1 MFGVDYFNGQD
12 GANGL
17 DALVDYDSL
26 ANLIGVDSSFIANVG
41 SGMGGAGCDFN
52 YPEGFHGTPI
62 TFSVNSSAY
71 TVPTGKRL
79 YVTGWVNNNSVI
91 NGIPVSL
98 SDGQPLILN
107 AGEILSSSGPSSA
120 FNGYLVDE
128 TPNLTAI
135 TGTISFPVTYTVP
148 IGKRLYVTGSS
159 SGSLRINGLPALLS
173 SGQPLILNAGEI
185 LNTGAS
191 EKGFNGYLVDE
202 NYFANCGVGGSS
214 SATSSNN
221 TYLDSLYVADLISTI
236 VDSVYVNGFVDGQTE
251 SNLPIG
257 VIQVFA
263 GENSPNGW
271 LFCDGGEIS
280 RSTYSDLFTEIGESY
295 GPGDGSTTFNVP
307 DLRGRVPVGKDN
319 MGGVSAGILS
329 NNGTVIGSDGG
340 EENHIIT
347 IDEMPNHEHEIQYYR
362 DGSYGSQSSANWNGI
377 TGDYTSDGP
386 PEWVTNGNVR
396 ANGVGGDQPHNNMQ
410 PYLITNY
417 IIKASGNASNGS
429 ESSSSNNI
437 ITTSPAFSLES
448 LDLDDYDLG
457 ETIFDLSS
465 NSSYIV
471 SQGYND
477 ESNESL
483 LISQPSCSSL
493 WLGDYIFYF
502 EVTDTVCYN
511 MPYSSKYTSN
521 FGAGYASGSW
531 SSYQCQPLED
541 FSNLYHVSGTS
552 EYNPNTTSS
561 VAYNNNYLFPGVGY
575 VIKLNDYIGYG
586 GQGAPAGASVSSFE
600 FNSSFTN
607 LSFWN
612 KTTGGYQS
620 SNYFPVLTGLGFN
633 FSQPAKTLIPLNN

>member
-1 MFGVDYFNGQD
+1 MQIDGIEVISSIRLEEIIIAGSGSVVSSTVPSSGSNWANFNGI
-12 GANGL
+12 
-17 DALVDYDSL
+17 LVD
-26 ANLIGVDSSFIANVG
+26 ANVT
-41 SGMGGAGCDFN
+41 A
-52 YPEGFHGTPI
+52 I
-62 TFSVNSSAY
+62 TYNLMADY
-71 TVPTGKRL
+71 TVPSGKNLYITAFAGYNLGANMQIDGTEVISNIRL
-79 YVTGWVNNNSVI
+79 DEIIIAGSGSV
-91 NGIPVSL
+91 VS
-98 SDGQPLILN
+98 STVP
-107 AGEILSSSGPSSA
+107 SSGSNWA
-120 FNGYLVDE
+120 NFNGYL
-128 TPNLTAI
+128 A
-135 TGTISFPVTYTVP
+135 
-148 IGKRLYVTGSS
+148 
-159 SGSLRINGLPALLS
+159 
-173 SGQPLILNAGEI
+173 
-185 LNTGAS
+185 
-191 EKGFNGYLVDE
+191 DE
-202 NYFANCGVGGSS
+202 NYFANCGGGGSS

-362 DGSYGSQSSANWNGI
+362 DGSYGSYSSVNWNGSK
-377 TGDYTSDGP
+377 GDYASDGTP
-386 PEWVTNGNVR
+386 QWVTNGSVR

-417 IIKASGNASNGS
+417 GS
-429 ESSSSNNI
+429 ESSSSNI

>member
-1 MFGVDYFNGQD
+1 MADYTVPSGK
-12 GANGL
+12 
-17 DALVDYDSL
+17 
-26 ANLIGVDSSFIANVG
+26 NLYITAFAGYNVG
-41 SGMGGAGCDFN
+41 SFHTAMKILKDSRLDEIIIAGS
-52 YPEGFHGTPI
+52 G
-62 TFSVNSSAY
+62 SVVSS
-71 TVPTGKRL
+71 TVP
-79 YVTGWVNNNSVI
+79 
-91 NGIPVSL
+91 
-98 SDGQPLILN
+98 
-107 AGEILSSSGPSSA
+107 
-120 FNGYLVDE
+120 
-128 TPNLTAI
+128 
-135 TGTISFPVTYTVP
+135 
-148 IGKRLYVTGSS
+148 S
-159 SGSLRINGLPALLS
+159 SGSNWA
-173 SGQPLILNAGEI
+173 N
-185 LNTGAS
+185 
-191 EKGFNGYLVDE
+191 FNGYLVDE
-202 NYFANCGVGGSS
+202 NYFANCGGGGSS

-561 VAYNNNYLFPGVGY
+561 VAYNNNYLFP
-575 VIKLNDYIGYG
+575 
-586 GQGAPAGASVSSFE
+586 SFE
-600 FNSSFTN
+600 
-607 LSFWN
+607 
-612 KTTGGYQS
+612 Y
-620 SNYFPVLTGLGFN
+620 VLKLKRLYWLWRSRCSCWSLCFK
-633 FSQPAKTLIPLNN
+633 F